1 MGVRGLAGRHQCAW
15 STQVTADRPPTTM
28 SKLVALGALHGVE
41 LGEQANRVWH
51 GLSRAL
57 HHHAYELQPTVAEV

>member
-1 MGVRGLAGRHQCAW
+1 
-15 STQVTADRPPTTM
+15 M

-57 HHHAYELQPTVAEV
+57 HHHACELQPTVAEV

>member
-1 MGVRGLAGRHQCAW
+1 VRLVDAGHSGSSTDHHVEAGR
-15 STQVTADRPPTTM
+15 V
-28 SKLVALGALHGVE
+28 GALHGVE